1 MYNYHVTLC
10 MRQIFSFK
18 AMQPGATPFK
28 HLYHY
33 HQSANNRPPV
43 SPLARAHAKKR
54 PARNITMELGS
65 DKTFSLSVAM
75 NMQPAFQD
83 ARLSF
88 IKAPLPFANTAREQ
102 NIGRLTKHAAPRAS
116 RIEKMIIAV

>member
-1 MYNYHVTLC
+1 

-18 AMQPGATPFK
+18 AMQPEATPFK

-54 PARNITMELGS
+54 PERDYFLRRPQRLHNIKRAARNITMELALS

-102 NIGRLTKHAAPRAS
+102 NIGRLTKHAAPRA
-116 RIEKMIIAV
+116 